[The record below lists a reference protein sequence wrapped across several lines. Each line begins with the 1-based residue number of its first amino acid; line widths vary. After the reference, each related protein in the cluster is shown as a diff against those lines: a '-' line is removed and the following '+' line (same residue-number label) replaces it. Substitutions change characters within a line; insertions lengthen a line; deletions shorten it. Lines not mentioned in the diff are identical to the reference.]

1 VAADLRVASRFRCRL
16 EAAALTA
23 IALTATL
30 LSAGAGHC
38 GGAETDR
45 HANRAVLRVCRIGDQ
60 PAMVFAGQEL
70 ERYLRLISG
79 ATVVHMPR
87 RGHAPEPDTL
97 WIGCFADFPQLDH
110 PNSLDPRLD
119 DAIVVRVEQRQGIIS
134 GANPRAVLIAAY
146 RYLTEL
152 GCRWVRPG
160 PDGEHLPI
168 IDDPLARTVNI
179 VESPSYRHRGICFEG
194 ASSCEHVLEFI
205 EWAPKV
211 GLNTYFTEYFNGYI
225 FYNNWYSQRH
235 LPEMR
240 EKLMPDQRATEF
252 TSRATEEM
260 KRRGLL
266 VHRAGHGW
274 TCLPLGIPAD
284 LWDEKSTRDFGELTK
299 LMAEYRGKRQ
309 LYRGIPRRTHLC
321 YSNPKVRTMIVEEVA
336 KYAAAHEEVDYLHFW
351 LADGGNHY
359 CECVE
364 CRKARPSDF
373 YLMMLNE
380 IDALLTQ
387 RNLPTR
393 IVFLIYADLL
403 WPPKAETIKN
413 HDRFVL
419 MFAPLYRTYRE
430 PFDAAEIRQP
440 LPPFVL
446 NQLDYYTGQNANF
459 LAAWQKIFPG
469 DSFIFDYRF
478 MWSQYDDPGY
488 MKLAAATSLDIPSLG
503 EIGLGGMISDQPQ
516 RVFLPSGLPMMV
528 LARKL
533 WQADL
538 SYDEI
543 AEDYFRAAFGSD
555 GIRCRA
561 YLEQLSENLD
571 LHLLGVAP
579 KGRGPK
585 APPELVERL
594 RGVPKIVSDFRPIIL
609 RNIAAENP
617 CQAKS
622 WVCLG
627 HHADLC
633 TLLSE
638 AVAASMV
645 GDTQQ
650 AAERWQAVR
659 ALVTQREDE
668 IHSVFDVYL
677 FLNSMQRKF
686 RIR

>member
-1 VAADLRVASRFRCRL
+1 
-16 EAAALTA
+16 
-23 IALTATL
+23 
-30 LSAGAGHC
+30 
-38 GGAETDR
+38 
-45 HANRAVLRVCRIGDQ
+45 
-60 PAMVFAGQEL
+60 MVFAGQEL
-70 ERYLRLISG
+70 ERYLRLVSG
-79 ATVVHMPR
+79 TTVVHMPR

-97 WIGCFADFPQLDH
+97 WIGCFDDFHQLEH
-110 PNSLDPRLD
+110 PNSENPQLD
-119 DAIVVRVEQRQGIIS
+119 DAIVVQVEQRQGIIS
-134 GANPRAVLIAAY
+134 GTNPRAVLIAVY

-160 PDGEHLPI
+160 EDGQHLPI
-168 IDDPLARTVNI
+168 IDDPLARTVSV
-179 VESPSYRHRGICFEG
+179 VESPFYRHRGICFEG

-240 EKLMPDQRATEF
+240 KKLMPEQWATEF
-252 TSRATEEM
+252 TARATEEM

-274 TCLPLGIPAD
+274 TCLPLGIPSE
-284 LWDEKSTRDFGELTK
+284 LWDEKITRDFGDLTK
-299 LMAEYRGKRQ
+299 FMAEYKGKRQ
-309 LYRGIPRRTHLC
+309 LYLGIPRRTHLC

-336 KYAAAHEEVDYLHFW
+336 KYAAANPEVDYLHFW

-359 CECVE
+359 CECTE

-373 YLMMLNE
+373 YVMMLNDL
-380 IDALLTQ
+380 DALLMK
-387 RNLPTR
+387 RNLSTR
-393 IVFLIYADLL
+393 IVFLIYVDLL
-403 WPPKAETIKN
+403 WPPQAETIKN
-413 HDRFVL
+413 CDRFVL
-419 MFAPLYRTYRE
+419 MFAPSFRTYRE

-446 NQLDYYTGQNANF
+446 NQLNYRSVGQNANF

-478 MWSQYDDPGY
+478 MWSQYHDPGY
-488 MKLAAATSLDIPSLG
+488 MKLAEVTALDIPSLG
-503 EIGLGGMISDQPQ
+503 EIGLNGMISDQPQ

-538 SYDEI
+538 SYEEI

-555 GIRCRA
+555 GSRCRT

-571 LHLLGVAP
+571 LHSLGVAP
-579 KGRGPK
+579 KGQDRK
-585 APPELVERL
+585 VPPELVARL
-594 RGVPKIVSDFRPIIL
+594 RTVPKFVNDFRPIIS
-609 RNIAAENP
+609 RNMAVEDP

-622 WVCLG
+622 WICLG

-638 AVAASMV
+638 AAAASTV
-645 GDTQQ
+645 GDKKQ
-650 AAERWQAVR
+650 AAEQWQAVR
-659 ALVTQREDE
+659 TLVTAREDE

-677 FLNSMQRKF
+677 FLNSMKRKF